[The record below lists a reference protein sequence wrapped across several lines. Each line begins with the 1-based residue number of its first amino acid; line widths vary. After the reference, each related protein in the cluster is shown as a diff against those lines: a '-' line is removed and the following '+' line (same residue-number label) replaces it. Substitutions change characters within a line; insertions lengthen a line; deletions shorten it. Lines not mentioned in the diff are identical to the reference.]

1 MNTPINHLT
10 AGFIGLGLIGGSIA
24 RGLKRS
30 APDIQIMAYM
40 RTREKLEQAH
50 ADGIVDL
57 ILDGVDEHLSECDII
72 FLCTPVEFNES
83 YLRQIR
89 PFLKEGAVVTDVGST
104 KTSIHETVAA
114 LGMES
119 CFVGGHPMAG
129 SEKTGYESSTDHLLE
144 NAYYIITPTPHT
156 PASYTDRM
164 VEVAK
169 AIGALPLVLDYHRH
183 DFIVAAIS
191 HLPHLI
197 ASSLVNLVHD
207 CDSEDQMM
215 KRLAA
220 SVSQYMSASSI
231 VTEQTRKQSAGVVNE
246 LSVNLDHYFDMV
258 RNSFEYIANNS
269 TVQEELESDEP
280 YKSDGTEL
288 YSYYSRSGQIRRLL
302 LQGYTSIY
310 MNDIQLYGYNG
321 ANHLL
326 ANNHEIN
333 ENTAQTSCELA
344 EQAKGRCI
352 YYNAS
357 EEGLMYMAKQIKDSL
372 TMKPVGI
379 LRASIKLSYLKK
391 MTITARDSLAA
402 HIFLL
407 DNDKNVLI
415 ESAENDATISDR
427 SWIEKISGNTGE
439 FLFTAD
445 GQGYDCVYQRS
456 SDTGLTVVGMIPMSF
471 LQKTARG
478 LQKTTIMLILA
489 SLMLCI
495 FLANI
500 LAKGIAGPIKRTS
513 KAMQQFAEGDFSVRL
528 PEGRRDEIGAMNS
541 VFNQT
546 IEKIEQLIKQ
556 VVEMET
562 VNKDI
567 EFQALQAQINPHFLY
582 NVLDTINWM
591 ARKKGE
597 DNICR
602 MVTSISSLMRASIS
616 NKRSMVYIR
625 EEIKYVQDYLY
636 IQETRYGDKFT
647 SYIEVDE
654 RLNELEI
661 PKMTIQTLV
670 ENAVVHGVENATW
683 DCFLYV
689 SGEITDGMAVFTV
702 KDDGVGMSQEQLEK
716 LMGTEEE
723 PDHEAERTHTH
734 LGVYAVRK
742 RLDYVYQNKARMS
755 ITSEPGK
762 GTQVILEIPMNGN
775 VGVTYRKCDEPVNE
789 NNKKRGDER

>member
-1 MNTPINHLT
+1 ML
-10 AGFIGLGLIGGSIA
+10 S
-24 RGLKRS
+24 S
-30 APDIQIMAYM
+30 AAFS
-40 RTREKLEQAH
+40 
-50 ADGIVDL
+50 V
-57 ILDGVDEHLSECDII
+57 
-72 FLCTPVEFNES
+72 PV
-83 YLRQIR
+83 I
-89 PFLKEGAVVTDVGST
+89 
-104 KTSIHETVAA
+104 
-114 LGMES
+114 
-119 CFVGGHPMAG
+119 
-129 SEKTGYESSTDHLLE
+129 
-144 NAYYIITPTPHT
+144 
-156 PASYTDRM
+156 
-164 VEVAK
+164 
-169 AIGALPLVLDYHRH
+169 
-183 DFIVAAIS
+183 
-191 HLPHLI
+191 
-197 ASSLVNLVHD
+197 
-207 CDSEDQMM
+207 
-215 KRLAA
+215 
-220 SVSQYMSASSI
+220 SVS
-231 VTEQTRKQSAGVVNE
+231 V
-246 LSVNLDHYFDMV
+246 
-258 RNSFEYIANNS
+258 
-269 TVQEELESDEP
+269 
-280 YKSDGTEL
+280 
-288 YSYYSRSGQIRRLL
+288 
-302 LQGYTSIY
+302 
-310 MNDIQLYGYNG
+310 
-321 ANHLL
+321 
-326 ANNHEIN
+326 
-333 ENTAQTSCELA
+333 
-344 EQAKGRCI
+344 
-352 YYNAS
+352 
-357 EEGLMYMAKQIKDSL
+357 
-372 TMKPVGI
+372 
-379 LRASIKLSYLKK
+379 KLS
-391 MTITARDSLAA
+391 
-402 HIFLL
+402 IF
-407 DNDKNVLI
+407 
-415 ESAENDATISDR
+415 
-427 SWIEKISGNTGE
+427 
-439 FLFTAD
+439 
-445 GQGYDCVYQRS
+445 
-456 SDTGLTVVGMIPMSF
+456 MIPMSF

>member
-1 MNTPINHLT
+1 MKHLKKWYINLSIQKKFLYCT
-10 AGFIGLGLIGGSIA
+10 LGVALI
-24 RGLKRS
+24 
-30 APDIQIMAYM
+30 
-40 RTREKLEQAH
+40 
-50 ADGIVDL
+50 
-57 ILDGVDEHLSECDII
+57 
-72 FLCTPVEFNES
+72 
-83 YLRQIR
+83 
-89 PFLKEGAVVTDVGST
+89 
-104 KTSIHETVAA
+104 
-114 LGMES
+114 
-119 CFVGGHPMAG
+119 
-129 SEKTGYESSTDHLLE
+129 
-144 NAYYIITPTPHT
+144 
-156 PASYTDRM
+156 
-164 VEVAK
+164 
-169 AIGALPLVLDYHRH
+169 VL
-183 DFIVAAIS
+183 
-191 HLPHLI
+191 
-197 ASSLVNLVHD
+197 
-207 CDSEDQMM
+207 
-215 KRLAA
+215 LAA
-220 SVSQYMSASSI
+220 SISQYISASSI

-258 RNSFEYIANNS
+258 ENSFDYIANNN
-269 TVQEELESDEP
+269 TVQEELESDKP
-280 YKSDGTEL
+280 YKSDGSEL

-326 ANNHEIN
+326 SNNREIN
-333 ENTAQTSCELA
+333 EETARISCELA
-344 EQAKGRCI
+344 EQANGRCI

-357 EEGLMYMAKQIKDSL
+357 DEGLMYMAKQIKDSL
-372 TMKPVGI
+372 TMEPLGI

-391 MTITARDSLAA
+391 MTITARESLSAR
-402 HIFLL
+402 IFLL
-407 DNDKNVLI
+407 DNDRNILL
-415 ESAENDATISDR
+415 ESAEDDSVITNRDWT
-427 SWIEKISGNTGE
+427 EEISGNEGDFSLT
-439 FLFTAD
+439 TD
-445 GQGYDCVYQRS
+445 GQDYNCVYQKS
-456 SDTGLTVVGMIPMSF
+456 SDTGLVVVGIIPKSF

-478 LQKTTIMLILA
+478 LQKTTAMLILA
-489 SLMLCI
+489 SIVLCI
-495 FLANI
+495 VLANI
-500 LAKGIAGPIKRTS
+500 MAKGIAGPIERTS
-513 KAMQQFAEGDFSVRL
+513 NAMKQFAGGDFSVRL
-528 PEGRRDEIGAMNS
+528 PEGRTDEIGAMNS

-546 IEKIEQLIKQ
+546 IEKIEQLLKQ

-597 DNICR
+597 DNICH

-775 VGVTYRKCDEPVNE
+775 VGVTYRKYDEPVNE

>member
-1 MNTPINHLT
+1 
-10 AGFIGLGLIGGSIA
+10 
-24 RGLKRS
+24 
-30 APDIQIMAYM
+30 
-40 RTREKLEQAH
+40 
-50 ADGIVDL
+50 
-57 ILDGVDEHLSECDII
+57 
-72 FLCTPVEFNES
+72 
-83 YLRQIR
+83 
-89 PFLKEGAVVTDVGST
+89 
-104 KTSIHETVAA
+104 
-114 LGMES
+114 
-119 CFVGGHPMAG
+119 
-129 SEKTGYESSTDHLLE
+129 
-144 NAYYIITPTPHT
+144 
-156 PASYTDRM
+156 
-164 VEVAK
+164 
-169 AIGALPLVLDYHRH
+169 
-183 DFIVAAIS
+183 
-191 HLPHLI
+191 
-197 ASSLVNLVHD
+197 
-207 CDSEDQMM
+207 
-215 KRLAA
+215 
-220 SVSQYMSASSI
+220 
-231 VTEQTRKQSAGVVNE
+231 
-246 LSVNLDHYFDMV
+246 
-258 RNSFEYIANNS
+258 
-269 TVQEELESDEP
+269 
-280 YKSDGTEL
+280 
-288 YSYYSRSGQIRRLL
+288 
-302 LQGYTSIY
+302 
-310 MNDIQLYGYNG
+310 
-321 ANHLL
+321 
-326 ANNHEIN
+326 
-333 ENTAQTSCELA
+333 
-344 EQAKGRCI
+344 
-352 YYNAS
+352 
-357 EEGLMYMAKQIKDSL
+357 
-372 TMKPVGI
+372 
-379 LRASIKLSYLKK
+379 
-391 MTITARDSLAA
+391 
-402 HIFLL
+402 
-407 DNDKNVLI
+407 
-415 ESAENDATISDR
+415 
-427 SWIEKISGNTGE
+427 
-439 FLFTAD
+439 
-445 GQGYDCVYQRS
+445 
-456 SDTGLTVVGMIPMSF
+456 MIPMSF

-495 FLANI
+495 FLADI

-513 KAMQQFAEGDFSVRL
+513 KVMQQFAEGDFSVRL

>member
-1 MNTPINHLT
+1 
-10 AGFIGLGLIGGSIA
+10 
-24 RGLKRS
+24 
-30 APDIQIMAYM
+30 
-40 RTREKLEQAH
+40 
-50 ADGIVDL
+50 
-57 ILDGVDEHLSECDII
+57 
-72 FLCTPVEFNES
+72 
-83 YLRQIR
+83 
-89 PFLKEGAVVTDVGST
+89 
-104 KTSIHETVAA
+104 
-114 LGMES
+114 
-119 CFVGGHPMAG
+119 
-129 SEKTGYESSTDHLLE
+129 
-144 NAYYIITPTPHT
+144 
-156 PASYTDRM
+156 
-164 VEVAK
+164 
-169 AIGALPLVLDYHRH
+169 
-183 DFIVAAIS
+183 
-191 HLPHLI
+191 
-197 ASSLVNLVHD
+197 
-207 CDSEDQMM
+207 
-215 KRLAA
+215 
-220 SVSQYMSASSI
+220 
-231 VTEQTRKQSAGVVNE
+231 
-246 LSVNLDHYFDMV
+246 
-258 RNSFEYIANNS
+258 
-269 TVQEELESDEP
+269 
-280 YKSDGTEL
+280 
-288 YSYYSRSGQIRRLL
+288 
-302 LQGYTSIY
+302 
-310 MNDIQLYGYNG
+310 
-321 ANHLL
+321 
-326 ANNHEIN
+326 
-333 ENTAQTSCELA
+333 
-344 EQAKGRCI
+344 
-352 YYNAS
+352 
-357 EEGLMYMAKQIKDSL
+357 
-372 TMKPVGI
+372 
-379 LRASIKLSYLKK
+379 
-391 MTITARDSLAA
+391 
-402 HIFLL
+402 
-407 DNDKNVLI
+407 
-415 ESAENDATISDR
+415 
-427 SWIEKISGNTGE
+427 
-439 FLFTAD
+439 
-445 GQGYDCVYQRS
+445 
-456 SDTGLTVVGMIPMSF
+456 MSF

-495 FLANI
+495 FLADI
-500 LAKGIAGPIKRTS
+500 LAKGIAGPIERTS

-716 LMGTEEE
+716 LMGIEEE

-775 VGVTYRKCDEPVNE
+775 VGVTYRKYDETVNE

>member
-1 MNTPINHLT
+1 
-10 AGFIGLGLIGGSIA
+10 
-24 RGLKRS
+24 
-30 APDIQIMAYM
+30 
-40 RTREKLEQAH
+40 
-50 ADGIVDL
+50 
-57 ILDGVDEHLSECDII
+57 
-72 FLCTPVEFNES
+72 
-83 YLRQIR
+83 
-89 PFLKEGAVVTDVGST
+89 
-104 KTSIHETVAA
+104 
-114 LGMES
+114 
-119 CFVGGHPMAG
+119 
-129 SEKTGYESSTDHLLE
+129 
-144 NAYYIITPTPHT
+144 
-156 PASYTDRM
+156 
-164 VEVAK
+164 
-169 AIGALPLVLDYHRH
+169 
-183 DFIVAAIS
+183 
-191 HLPHLI
+191 
-197 ASSLVNLVHD
+197 
-207 CDSEDQMM
+207 
-215 KRLAA
+215 
-220 SVSQYMSASSI
+220 
-231 VTEQTRKQSAGVVNE
+231 
-246 LSVNLDHYFDMV
+246 
-258 RNSFEYIANNS
+258 
-269 TVQEELESDEP
+269 
-280 YKSDGTEL
+280 
-288 YSYYSRSGQIRRLL
+288 
-302 LQGYTSIY
+302 
-310 MNDIQLYGYNG
+310 
-321 ANHLL
+321 
-326 ANNHEIN
+326 
-333 ENTAQTSCELA
+333 
-344 EQAKGRCI
+344 
-352 YYNAS
+352 
-357 EEGLMYMAKQIKDSL
+357 
-372 TMKPVGI
+372 
-379 LRASIKLSYLKK
+379 
-391 MTITARDSLAA
+391 
-402 HIFLL
+402 
-407 DNDKNVLI
+407 
-415 ESAENDATISDR
+415 
-427 SWIEKISGNTGE
+427 
-439 FLFTAD
+439 
-445 GQGYDCVYQRS
+445 
-456 SDTGLTVVGMIPMSF
+456 MSF

-478 LQKTTIMLILA
+478 LQKTTIMLILV
-489 SLMLCI
+489 SIILSI
-495 FLANI
+495 FLADI
-500 LAKGIAGPIKRTS
+500 LARGIAGPIECTS

-528 PEGRRDEIGAMNS
+528 PEERTDEIGAMNS

>member
-1 MNTPINHLT
+1 M
-10 AGFIGLGLIGGSIA
+10 
-24 RGLKRS
+24 
-30 APDIQIMAYM
+30 
-40 RTREKLEQAH
+40 
-50 ADGIVDL
+50 
-57 ILDGVDEHLSECDII
+57 
-72 FLCTPVEFNES
+72 
-83 YLRQIR
+83 
-89 PFLKEGAVVTDVGST
+89 
-104 KTSIHETVAA
+104 
-114 LGMES
+114 
-119 CFVGGHPMAG
+119 
-129 SEKTGYESSTDHLLE
+129 
-144 NAYYIITPTPHT
+144 
-156 PASYTDRM
+156 
-164 VEVAK
+164 
-169 AIGALPLVLDYHRH
+169 
-183 DFIVAAIS
+183 
-191 HLPHLI
+191 
-197 ASSLVNLVHD
+197 
-207 CDSEDQMM
+207 
-215 KRLAA
+215 
-220 SVSQYMSASSI
+220 
-231 VTEQTRKQSAGVVNE
+231 VNE

-258 RNSFEYIANNS
+258 RNSFEYIANNN

-302 LQGYTSIY
+302 WQGYTSIY

-333 ENTAQTSCELA
+333 ENTARTSCELA

-372 TMKPVGI
+372 TMKPLGI

-582 NVLDTINWM
+582 NTLDSLYWQAVNEGNEGIADDIIALSNLFRLVLGQGRGIISVENEKSLVEQYLHLQKMRFSDNLEYKIEM
-591 ARKKGE
+591 SDEILERK
-597 DNICR
+597 
-602 MVTSISSLMRASIS
+602 
-616 NKRSMVYIR
+616 
-625 EEIKYVQDYLY
+625 
-636 IQETRYGDKFT
+636 
-647 SYIEVDE
+647 
-654 RLNELEI
+654 I
-661 PKMTIQTLV
+661 PKLILQPFV
-670 ENAVVHGVENATW
+670 ENAVVHGYEKTGER
-683 DCFLYV
+683 CLV
-689 SGEITDGMAVFTV
+689 SVMGWHEDNWLIF
-702 KDDGVGMSQEQLEK
+702 KISDDGTGMTETQLKEIWEVPDEK
-716 LMGTEEE
+716 
-723 PDHEAERTHTH
+723 R
-734 LGVYAVRK
+734 YAGQRIGRYAIRNVK
-742 RLDYVYQNKARMS
+742 ERLDLMYHSNFVLEIESKQ
-755 ITSEPGK
+755 GK
-762 GTQVILEIPMNGN
+762 GTCVTIKIPWNI
-775 VGVTYRKCDEPVNE
+775 
-789 NNKKRGDER
+789 

>member
-1 MNTPINHLT
+1 MKNLKKWYINLSIQRKILYCT
-10 AGFIGLGLIGGSIA
+10 LGVAL
-24 RGLKRS
+24 
-30 APDIQIMAYM
+30 
-40 RTREKLEQAH
+40 
-50 ADGIVDL
+50 
-57 ILDGVDEHLSECDII
+57 
-72 FLCTPVEFNES
+72 
-83 YLRQIR
+83 
-89 PFLKEGAVVTDVGST
+89 VV
-104 KTSIHETVAA
+104 
-114 LGMES
+114 
-119 CFVGGHPMAG
+119 
-129 SEKTGYESSTDHLLE
+129 LL
-144 NAYYIITPTPHT
+144 
-156 PASYTDRM
+156 AS
-164 VEVAK
+164 
-169 AIGALPLVLDYHRH
+169 
-183 DFIVAAIS
+183 
-191 HLPHLI
+191 
-197 ASSLVNLVHD
+197 
-207 CDSEDQMM
+207 
-215 KRLAA
+215 
-220 SVSQYMSASSI
+220 SVSQYMSAFSI

-258 RNSFEYIANNS
+258 RNSFEYIANNN

-310 MNDIQLYGYNG
+310 MKDIQLYGYNG

-326 ANNHEIN
+326 ANNREIHEK
-333 ENTAQTSCELA
+333 TAQISCELA

-528 PEGRRDEIGAMNS
+528 PEGRRDEIGTMNS

-567 EFQALQAQINPHFLY
+567 EFQALQAQINPHFLF
-582 NVLDTINWM
+582 NVLNTIGRLAFFENAKM
-591 ARKKGE
+591 TEDVVYAFADMMRYILRKSR
-597 DNICR
+597 DPL
-602 MVTSISSLMRASIS
+602 SPL
-616 NKRSMVYIR
+616 R
-625 EEIKYVQDYLY
+625 EELTHVQNYLK
-636 IQETRYGDKFT
+636 IQK
-647 SYIEVDE
+647 I
-654 RLNELEI
+654 RLGSRLQYSINISEAYYSVKL
-661 PKMTIQTLV
+661 PFLSLTTLV
-670 ENAVVHGVENATW
+670 ENSIKYAVENKA
-683 DCFLYV
+683 
-689 SGEITDGMAVFTV
+689 SGGMIEVNGREEDGYLCIDIIDNGDGMSPSKIVSV
-702 KDDGVGMSQEQLEK
+702 L
-716 LMGTEEE
+716 
-723 PDHEAERTHTH
+723 
-734 LGVYAVRK
+734 
-742 RLDYVYQNKARMS
+742 
-755 ITSEPGK
+755 
-762 GTQVILEIPMNGN
+762 
-775 VGVTYRKCDEPVNE
+775 
-789 NNKKRGDER
+789 RGDAYKDNEKGSVGLYNINSRLLHYFGNEYALVIESENKPSMGMKVTIKVPLVQE

>member
-1 MNTPINHLT
+1 
-10 AGFIGLGLIGGSIA
+10 
-24 RGLKRS
+24 
-30 APDIQIMAYM
+30 
-40 RTREKLEQAH
+40 
-50 ADGIVDL
+50 
-57 ILDGVDEHLSECDII
+57 
-72 FLCTPVEFNES
+72 
-83 YLRQIR
+83 
-89 PFLKEGAVVTDVGST
+89 
-104 KTSIHETVAA
+104 
-114 LGMES
+114 
-119 CFVGGHPMAG
+119 
-129 SEKTGYESSTDHLLE
+129 
-144 NAYYIITPTPHT
+144 
-156 PASYTDRM
+156 
-164 VEVAK
+164 
-169 AIGALPLVLDYHRH
+169 
-183 DFIVAAIS
+183 
-191 HLPHLI
+191 
-197 ASSLVNLVHD
+197 
-207 CDSEDQMM
+207 
-215 KRLAA
+215 
-220 SVSQYMSASSI
+220 
-231 VTEQTRKQSAGVVNE
+231 
-246 LSVNLDHYFDMV
+246 
-258 RNSFEYIANNS
+258 
-269 TVQEELESDEP
+269 
-280 YKSDGTEL
+280 
-288 YSYYSRSGQIRRLL
+288 
-302 LQGYTSIY
+302 
-310 MNDIQLYGYNG
+310 
-321 ANHLL
+321 
-326 ANNHEIN
+326 
-333 ENTAQTSCELA
+333 
-344 EQAKGRCI
+344 
-352 YYNAS
+352 
-357 EEGLMYMAKQIKDSL
+357 
-372 TMKPVGI
+372 
-379 LRASIKLSYLKK
+379 
-391 MTITARDSLAA
+391 
-402 HIFLL
+402 
-407 DNDKNVLI
+407 
-415 ESAENDATISDR
+415 
-427 SWIEKISGNTGE
+427 
-439 FLFTAD
+439 
-445 GQGYDCVYQRS
+445 
-456 SDTGLTVVGMIPMSF
+456 MSF

-775 VGVTYRKCDEPVNE
+775 VGVTYRKYDETVNE

>member
-1 MNTPINHLT
+1 
-10 AGFIGLGLIGGSIA
+10 
-24 RGLKRS
+24 
-30 APDIQIMAYM
+30 
-40 RTREKLEQAH
+40 
-50 ADGIVDL
+50 
-57 ILDGVDEHLSECDII
+57 
-72 FLCTPVEFNES
+72 
-83 YLRQIR
+83 
-89 PFLKEGAVVTDVGST
+89 
-104 KTSIHETVAA
+104 
-114 LGMES
+114 
-119 CFVGGHPMAG
+119 
-129 SEKTGYESSTDHLLE
+129 
-144 NAYYIITPTPHT
+144 
-156 PASYTDRM
+156 
-164 VEVAK
+164 
-169 AIGALPLVLDYHRH
+169 
-183 DFIVAAIS
+183 
-191 HLPHLI
+191 
-197 ASSLVNLVHD
+197 
-207 CDSEDQMM
+207 
-215 KRLAA
+215 
-220 SVSQYMSASSI
+220 
-231 VTEQTRKQSAGVVNE
+231 
-246 LSVNLDHYFDMV
+246 
-258 RNSFEYIANNS
+258 
-269 TVQEELESDEP
+269 
-280 YKSDGTEL
+280 
-288 YSYYSRSGQIRRLL
+288 
-302 LQGYTSIY
+302 
-310 MNDIQLYGYNG
+310 
-321 ANHLL
+321 
-326 ANNHEIN
+326 
-333 ENTAQTSCELA
+333 
-344 EQAKGRCI
+344 
-352 YYNAS
+352 
-357 EEGLMYMAKQIKDSL
+357 
-372 TMKPVGI
+372 
-379 LRASIKLSYLKK
+379 
-391 MTITARDSLAA
+391 
-402 HIFLL
+402 
-407 DNDKNVLI
+407 
-415 ESAENDATISDR
+415 
-427 SWIEKISGNTGE
+427 
-439 FLFTAD
+439 
-445 GQGYDCVYQRS
+445 
-456 SDTGLTVVGMIPMSF
+456 MIPMSF

-513 KAMQQFAEGDFSVRL
+513 KAMQQFVEGDFSVRL

-755 ITSEPGK
+755 ITSESGK

>member
-1 MNTPINHLT
+1 
-10 AGFIGLGLIGGSIA
+10 
-24 RGLKRS
+24 
-30 APDIQIMAYM
+30 
-40 RTREKLEQAH
+40 
-50 ADGIVDL
+50 
-57 ILDGVDEHLSECDII
+57 
-72 FLCTPVEFNES
+72 
-83 YLRQIR
+83 
-89 PFLKEGAVVTDVGST
+89 
-104 KTSIHETVAA
+104 
-114 LGMES
+114 
-119 CFVGGHPMAG
+119 
-129 SEKTGYESSTDHLLE
+129 
-144 NAYYIITPTPHT
+144 
-156 PASYTDRM
+156 
-164 VEVAK
+164 
-169 AIGALPLVLDYHRH
+169 
-183 DFIVAAIS
+183 
-191 HLPHLI
+191 
-197 ASSLVNLVHD
+197 
-207 CDSEDQMM
+207 
-215 KRLAA
+215 
-220 SVSQYMSASSI
+220 
-231 VTEQTRKQSAGVVNE
+231 
-246 LSVNLDHYFDMV
+246 
-258 RNSFEYIANNS
+258 
-269 TVQEELESDEP
+269 
-280 YKSDGTEL
+280 
-288 YSYYSRSGQIRRLL
+288 
-302 LQGYTSIY
+302 
-310 MNDIQLYGYNG
+310 
-321 ANHLL
+321 
-326 ANNHEIN
+326 
-333 ENTAQTSCELA
+333 
-344 EQAKGRCI
+344 
-352 YYNAS
+352 
-357 EEGLMYMAKQIKDSL
+357 
-372 TMKPVGI
+372 
-379 LRASIKLSYLKK
+379 
-391 MTITARDSLAA
+391 
-402 HIFLL
+402 
-407 DNDKNVLI
+407 
-415 ESAENDATISDR
+415 
-427 SWIEKISGNTGE
+427 
-439 FLFTAD
+439 
-445 GQGYDCVYQRS
+445 
-456 SDTGLTVVGMIPMSF
+456 MSF

-495 FLANI
+495 FLADI

-654 RLNELEI
+654 RLNKLEI

-716 LMGTEEE
+716 LMETEEE

-775 VGVTYRKCDEPVNE
+775 VGVTYRKYDETVNE
-789 NNKKRGDER
+789 NNKKRETRDNGIAGNDIR

>member
-1 MNTPINHLT
+1 
-10 AGFIGLGLIGGSIA
+10 
-24 RGLKRS
+24 
-30 APDIQIMAYM
+30 
-40 RTREKLEQAH
+40 
-50 ADGIVDL
+50 
-57 ILDGVDEHLSECDII
+57 
-72 FLCTPVEFNES
+72 
-83 YLRQIR
+83 
-89 PFLKEGAVVTDVGST
+89 
-104 KTSIHETVAA
+104 
-114 LGMES
+114 
-119 CFVGGHPMAG
+119 
-129 SEKTGYESSTDHLLE
+129 
-144 NAYYIITPTPHT
+144 
-156 PASYTDRM
+156 
-164 VEVAK
+164 
-169 AIGALPLVLDYHRH
+169 
-183 DFIVAAIS
+183 
-191 HLPHLI
+191 
-197 ASSLVNLVHD
+197 
-207 CDSEDQMM
+207 
-215 KRLAA
+215 
-220 SVSQYMSASSI
+220 
-231 VTEQTRKQSAGVVNE
+231 
-246 LSVNLDHYFDMV
+246 
-258 RNSFEYIANNS
+258 
-269 TVQEELESDEP
+269 
-280 YKSDGTEL
+280 
-288 YSYYSRSGQIRRLL
+288 
-302 LQGYTSIY
+302 
-310 MNDIQLYGYNG
+310 
-321 ANHLL
+321 
-326 ANNHEIN
+326 
-333 ENTAQTSCELA
+333 
-344 EQAKGRCI
+344 
-352 YYNAS
+352 
-357 EEGLMYMAKQIKDSL
+357 
-372 TMKPVGI
+372 
-379 LRASIKLSYLKK
+379 
-391 MTITARDSLAA
+391 
-402 HIFLL
+402 
-407 DNDKNVLI
+407 
-415 ESAENDATISDR
+415 
-427 SWIEKISGNTGE
+427 
-439 FLFTAD
+439 
-445 GQGYDCVYQRS
+445 
-456 SDTGLTVVGMIPMSF
+456 MSF

-616 NKRSMVYIR
+616 NKRSIVYIR

>member
-1 MNTPINHLT
+1 MKNLKKWYINLSIQRKILYCT
-10 AGFIGLGLIGGSIA
+10 LGVAL
-24 RGLKRS
+24 
-30 APDIQIMAYM
+30 
-40 RTREKLEQAH
+40 
-50 ADGIVDL
+50 
-57 ILDGVDEHLSECDII
+57 
-72 FLCTPVEFNES
+72 
-83 YLRQIR
+83 
-89 PFLKEGAVVTDVGST
+89 VV
-104 KTSIHETVAA
+104 
-114 LGMES
+114 L
-119 CFVGGHPMAG
+119 
-129 SEKTGYESSTDHLLE
+129 
-144 NAYYIITPTPHT
+144 
-156 PASYTDRM
+156 
-164 VEVAK
+164 
-169 AIGALPLVLDYHRH
+169 
-183 DFIVAAIS
+183 
-191 HLPHLI
+191 
-197 ASSLVNLVHD
+197 
-207 CDSEDQMM
+207 
-215 KRLAA
+215 LAA

-326 ANNHEIN
+326 ANNHETN

-513 KAMQQFAEGDFSVRL
+513 KAMQQFAEADFSVRL

-582 NVLDTINWM
+582 NVLD
-591 ARKKGE
+591 
-597 DNICR
+597 
-602 MVTSISSLMRASIS
+602 
-616 NKRSMVYIR
+616 KRSMVYIR

-683 DCFLYV
+683 DCFV

-775 VGVTYRKCDEPVNE
+775 VGVTYRKYDETVNE